1 MPVELWAGNYFLYYQ
16 KIIEKSTP
24 SVFHFLLYCATLFD
38 MEDFVA
44 LIVRYMPYGLLFV
57 LVLTLW
63 ALVWLGLWG
72 RKWRMLFRHGGANM
86 EEVLRA
92 IRAHQNESD
101 AERIA
106 LCARIDA
113 LENAMPQTIRRTG
126 LVRFNP
132 FSDAGGDQSFSLALL
147 DDRKNGVVISSLY
160 GREINRVYAKP
171 IENGSSTYQLSDEE
185 KEAIARA
192 TSS

>member
-1 MPVELWAGNYFLYYQ
+1 
-16 KIIEKSTP
+16 
-24 SVFHFLLYCATLFD
+24 
-38 MEDFVA
+38 
-44 LIVRYMPYGLLFV
+44 
-57 LVLTLW
+57 
-63 ALVWLGLWG
+63 
-72 RKWRMLFRHGGANM
+72 M